1 MTGFLAELAFAGVF
15 GGILFGAIGIN
26 YCMERWHIRARW
38 PEEGQKAEPLRSAG
52 RKRPGRWFTTP
63 AWRTLART
71 QERSPV
77 GGTPTFEPGPMA
89 CESIA
94 LNRAFAA
101 IADPKLRADVVAH
114 VEGVARTDRHRT
126 KERTGERKGMRE
138 PAR

>member
-38 PEEGQKAEPLRSAG
+38 PEEGQKAEPSKGTSRE
-52 RKRPGRWFTTP
+52 RPGRWFTTP
-63 AWRTLART
+63 ARRTLART

-89 CESIA
+89 REKIA

-114 VEGVARTDRHRT
+114 VEGVARTERQRT
-126 KERTGERKGMRE
+126 KERTKEQEGKRER
-138 PAR
+138 AR

>member
-38 PEEGQKAEPLRSAG
+38 PEEGQKAEPPRG
-52 RKRPGRWFTTP
+52 TTRERPGRWFATP
-63 AWRTLART
+63 ACTR
-71 QERSPV
+71 ERSPV

-89 CESIA
+89 REKIA

-101 IADPKLRADVVAH
+101 IADPKLRADVIAH
-114 VEGVARTDRHRT
+114 VEAVARYDRRRT
-126 KERTGERKGMRE
+126 ERGG
-138 PAR
+138 